1 MKKKFY
7 ILSLITLVFTSC
19 STDDSNPVEEA
30 AILPVSE
37 AVVSPLLGGP
47 NQQNQVYI
55 DLSSNQ
61 QTAISRDS
69 WDLGFSTG
77 SDFRVIINGSIKMA
91 VKQTTSTDISEIQ
104 TEDSAVAVGYS
115 TFSTMGYVDNPTGVL
130 QGAGSGEGTAI
141 AEILSNNEDNKVYLV
156 NLGYEV
162 GTTTPTVGSVSTDGA
177 ERGWKKIRITKQG
190 NDYVL
195 QYADLNATTAQ
206 SVTISK
212 NTDYSFVFV
221 SLDNGQ
227 TVNVQPKKNQWDL
240 NFTGFT
246 NYYPFGASSI
256 TYYFSD
262 FVATNM
268 LGGAKV
274 YQIVVADATQ
284 TETEFN
290 SFSSTNVVESN
301 FTVSATDQRVI
312 GSSWRNGGGPS
323 SLPSIKD
330 DRFYVVKDVDGNL
343 YKLRFLAL
351 TNDAGERGYPFFE
364 YKILN

>member
-1 MKKKFY
+1 MKKQFY

-19 STDDSNPVEEA
+19 SSDDSNPVVEEGV
-30 AILPVSE
+30 LPVSE

-91 VKQTTSTDISEIQ
+91 VKQTTSTDISEVQ
-104 TEDSAVAVGYS
+104 NEDSAVAVGYS
-115 TFSTMGYVDNPTGVL
+115 TYSTMGYVDNPTGIL

-141 AEILSNNEDNKVYLV
+141 AEISSNNDDNKVYLV

-177 ERGWKKIRITKQG
+177 ARGWKKIRITKQG

-246 NYYPFGASSI
+246 NYFPFGASSI
-256 TYYFSD
+256 TYYYSD
-262 FVATNM
+262 FVTTNM
-268 LGGAKV
+268 LGGTQV
-274 YQIVVADATQ
+274 YEVLATDANQ
-284 TETEFN
+284 TAIEFEN
-290 SFSSTNVVESN
+290 FLATDINDTNFSTSL
-301 FTVSATDQRVI
+301 TDQRVI
-312 GSSWRNGGGPS
+312 GANWRNGGGPS

-330 DRFYVVKDVDGNL
+330 DRFYVVKDVEGNL

-351 TNDAGERGYPFFE
+351 TNDNGERGYPVFE

>member
-1 MKKKFY
+1 MKKQFY

-19 STDDSNPVEEA
+19 SSDDSNSSATTNIVE
-30 AILPVSE
+30 E

-91 VKQTTSTDISEIQ
+91 VKQTTSTDISEVQ
-104 TEDSAVAVGYS
+104 NEDASVAVGYS
-115 TFSTMGYVDNPTGVL
+115 TYSTMGYVDNPTGVL

-141 AEILSNNEDNKVYLV
+141 AEISSNNEDNKVYLV

-177 ERGWKKIRITKQG
+177 ARGWKKIRITKQG

-212 NTDYSFVFV
+212 TTDYSFVFV

-246 NYYPFGASSI
+246 NYFPFGASSI
-256 TYYFSD
+256 TYYYSD
-262 FVATNM
+262 FVTTNM
-268 LGGAKV
+268 LGGTQV
-274 YQIVVADATQ
+274 YEVLATDANQ
-284 TETEFN
+284 TAIEFEN
-290 SFSSTNVVESN
+290 FLATDINDTNFSTSL
-301 FTVSATDQRVI
+301 TDQRVI
-312 GSSWRNGGGPS
+312 GSNWRNGGGPS

-330 DRFYVVKDVDGNL
+330 DRFYVVKDVEGNL

-351 TNDAGERGYPFFE
+351 TNDAGERGYPVFE